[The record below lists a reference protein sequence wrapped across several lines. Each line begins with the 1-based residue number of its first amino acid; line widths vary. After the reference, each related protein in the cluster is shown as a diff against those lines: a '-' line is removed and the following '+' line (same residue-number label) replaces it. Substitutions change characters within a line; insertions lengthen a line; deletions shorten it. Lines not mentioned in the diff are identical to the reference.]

1 MFILIDMLVNDS
13 SLVFKD
19 GFTFNNGSTYKGQG
33 KDQGDSFIKH
43 GYGILTWPDGAKY
56 QGYFKDDA
64 KEGRG
69 LLVRSDG
76 NVYEGKILRSINF
89 FFIIFYQTLIYI
101 IQVILKVTK
110 PMDSVFIKT
119 KR

>member
-76 NVYEGKILRSINF
+76 NVYEGKILSDQSIF
-89 FFIIFYQTLIYI
+89 SLLYFIRLSF
-101 IQVILKVTK
+101 IL
-110 PMDSVFIKT
+110 F
-119 KR
+119 R